1 MNDDAFLNN
10 LEGPISR
17 NVNLRRNVHNI
28 KINENNSKTYTLKHS
43 KDIEGYL
50 IRKYSKPKY
59 EKCVEK
65 VVANGIYSQ
74 DPSITM
80 LLFYHVRICRIL
92 ETREF
97 INIALLVYVNFI

>member
-28 KINENNSKTYTLKHS
+28 KINENDYKTHTSKNILKRSRNIKHENTQNQS
-43 KDIEGYL
+43 
-50 IRKYSKPKY
+50 
-59 EKCVEK
+59 VEK